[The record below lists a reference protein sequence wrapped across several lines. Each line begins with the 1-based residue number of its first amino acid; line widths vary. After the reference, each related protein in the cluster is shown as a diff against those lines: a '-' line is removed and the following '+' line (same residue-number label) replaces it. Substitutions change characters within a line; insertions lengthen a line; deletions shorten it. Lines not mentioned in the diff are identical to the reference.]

1 MIIFLYFKFIK
12 FTTDSQNFMIV
23 IRHDLRRDTTA
34 LFQLY
39 GPPLSTY
46 AALKLSIEDV
56 SDI

>member
-1 MIIFLYFKFIK
+1 
-12 FTTDSQNFMIV
+12 MIV